1 MVLGWI
7 LGAVILDSLISLVGA
22 FTLVFKHKWLDKVMY
37 GLVGFATG
45 ALLGAAFL
53 DLLPEAAKQ
62 GGSFLTYALIGFMAF
77 FVLERFLNWHH
88 CHGDKK
94 EKHTHAFSYLILFGD
109 AMHNILD
116 GAIIATSFLVSVPL
130 VVVATL
136 AILLHEIPQEL
147 GDFVI
152 LVYGG
157 FKPKK
162 ALLYNFLA
170 QLTCILGALG
180 AYYLSSVIEGFTSFL
195 IPFAAG
201 NFLYIAATDLIPE
214 LNKEQDLRRSAIQ
227 FTFLIIGILFI
238 AAAQSLFGGH

>member
-22 FTLVFKHKWLDKVMY
+22 FTLVFKRKWLDKVMY
-37 GLVGFATG
+37 GMVGFATG

-53 DLLPEAAKQ
+53 DLLPEAAAH
-62 GGSFLTYALIGFMAF
+62 GGPFLTYALIGFMAF

-88 CHGDKK
+88 CHGGKK

-109 AMHNILD
+109 AVHNILD
-116 GAIIATSFLVSVPL
+116 GAIIATSFLVSIPL
-130 VVVATL
+130 GVVATL

-147 GDFVI
+147 GDFAI

-162 ALLYNFLA
+162 ALFYNFLA
-170 QLTCILGALG
+170 QLTCIVGALA
-180 AYYLSSVIEGFTSFL
+180 AYYLSSTIEGFTTFL

-214 LNKEQDLRRSAIQ
+214 LNKEQDLKRSAIQ
-227 FTFLIIGILFI
+227 FVFLVVGILLI
-238 AAAQSLFGGH
+238 AVAQSLFGAH